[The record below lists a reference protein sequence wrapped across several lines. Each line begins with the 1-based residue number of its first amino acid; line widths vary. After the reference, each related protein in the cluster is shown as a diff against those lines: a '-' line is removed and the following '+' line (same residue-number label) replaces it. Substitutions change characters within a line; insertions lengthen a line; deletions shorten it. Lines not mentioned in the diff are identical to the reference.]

1 MFTFNFW
8 NNSKTNEKA
17 ADDAETTNH
26 AKNQEQPGKPTET
39 TNHAKNQD
47 QPGEPPLKSD
57 ASSTSSHSGFRNELS
72 LNAVHNDLI
81 IKLGKT
87 KKKKFE
93 EKDLFKLLSDC
104 DDNNFDWICNATF
117 DSTAPYQLYRF
128 VEEELNKSNNTQ
140 NRTRQKNRQDKSIS
154 SASATKSKKRA
165 NDQVNSKDSTA
176 AKKRVN
182 DQVNSKHSTA
192 AKKKN
197 YKQMFEETEKKLHD
211 TQQELYM
218 TKQAKVKDL
227 KENPKKGEWAGK
239 KLLEWGKELHAHHP
253 DIRGLV
259 EPILVV
265 KDHVYRRK
273 QGQILDGT
281 LYRDTPNL
289 SIVSHSRATA
299 DSVIKALSNPTGF
312 NLQYIHTFDEF
323 KASVFEMTK
332 TPKKSKGSNAQ
343 TSKKRKRS
351 IAQTPKKP
359 KNSSHVN
366 GSKQSK

>member
-1 MFTFNFW
+1 M
-8 NNSKTNEKA
+8 
-17 ADDAETTNH
+17 
-26 AKNQEQPGKPTET
+26 
-39 TNHAKNQD
+39 
-47 QPGEPPLKSD
+47 
-57 ASSTSSHSGFRNELS
+57 
-72 LNAVHNDLI
+72 
-81 IKLGKT
+81 
-87 KKKKFE
+87 
-93 EKDLFKLLSDC
+93 
-104 DDNNFDWICNATF
+104 
-117 DSTAPYQLYRF
+117 
-128 VEEELNKSNNTQ
+128 
-140 NRTRQKNRQDKSIS
+140 
-154 SASATKSKKRA
+154 SKKRA

-176 AKKRVN
+176 AKK
-182 DQVNSKHSTA
+182 
-192 AKKKN
+192 KN
-197 YKQMFEETEKKLHD
+197 YKQLFEETEKKLHD
-211 TQQELYM
+211 TQQALYM
-218 TKQAKVKDL
+218 TKRAKVKDL